1 VSSETQP
8 LKAQIADDMKSAMR
22 AKDAP
27 RLAAIRLL
35 MAGIKQREVD
45 ERIELDDAGV
55 IAIVE
60 KQIKQRRDAI
70 AQYEAGG
77 RPELAASERFEMQV
91 LEAYLPARLSDA
103 EIDAVVASA
112 VASTGAT
119 GVKDM
124 GKVMAAVKPQLAGR
138 ADMAAVSARIKAAL
152 G

>member
-1 VSSETQP
+1 MS
-8 LKAQIADDMKSAMR
+8 LKVQIAEDMKSAMR

-45 ERIELDDAGV
+45 ERIDLDDAGV

-70 AQYEAGG
+70 TQYEAGG
-77 RPELAASERFEMQV
+77 RPELAATERFEMEV

-103 EIDAVVASA
+103 EIDAVIAAA
-112 VASTGAT
+112 VAAAGAS
-119 GVKDM
+119 GIKDM

-138 ADMAAVSARIKAAL
+138 ADMAAVSSRIKAAL
-152 G
+152 A

>member
-1 VSSETQP
+1 MS
-8 LKAQIADDMKSAMR
+8 LKTQIAEDMKSAMR

-55 IAIVE
+55 VAIVE

-77 RPELAASERFEMQV
+77 RPELAAAERFEMDV
-91 LEAYLPARLSDA
+91 LGAYLPGRLSDA
-103 EIDAVVASA
+103 EIEAIISAAVV
-112 VASTGAT
+112 STGAS
-119 GVKDM
+119 GAKDM
-124 GKVMAAVKPQLAGR
+124 GKVMAAVKPQLTGR

>member
-1 VSSETQP
+1 VS
-8 LKAQIADDMKSAMR
+8 LKTQIAEDMKSAMR

-45 ERIELDDAGV
+45 ERIELDDAAV
-55 IAIVE
+55 VAIVE

-70 AQYEAGG
+70 TQYDAGG
-77 RPELAASERFEMQV
+77 RPELAAAERFEMEV
-91 LEAYLPARLSDA
+91 LETYLPARLSDT
-103 EIDAVVASA
+103 EIDEVIAAAISASG
-112 VASTGAT
+112 ASGA
-119 GVKDM
+119 KDM

>member
-1 VSSETQP
+1 MSSETQP

-70 AQYEAGG
+70 TQYEAGG

>member
-1 VSSETQP
+1 MS
-8 LKAQIADDMKSAMR
+8 LKAQIAEDMKSAMR

-70 AQYEAGG
+70 TQYEAGG
-77 RPELAASERFEMQV
+77 RPELAATERFEMEV
-91 LEAYLPARLSDA
+91 LETYLPARLSDG
-103 EIDAVVASA
+103 EIDAVIAAA
-112 VASTGAT
+112 VASTGAA

-152 G
+152 A

>member
-1 VSSETQP
+1 MS
-8 LKAQIADDMKSAMR
+8 LKTQIAEDMKSAMR

-55 IAIVE
+55 VAIVE

-77 RPELAASERFEMQV
+77 RPELAAAERFEMEV
-91 LEAYLPARLSDA
+91 LGAYLPARLSDA
-103 EIDAVVASA
+103 EIEAIISAAVV
-112 VASTGAT
+112 STGAS
-119 GVKDM
+119 GAKDM
-124 GKVMAAVKPQLAGR
+124 GKVMAAVKPQLTGR

>member
-1 VSSETQP
+1 MS
-8 LKAQIADDMKSAMR
+8 LKAQIAEDMKSAMR

-55 IAIVE
+55 VAIVE

-70 AQYEAGG
+70 TQYEAGG
-77 RPELAASERFEMQV
+77 RPELAAAERFEMDV
-91 LEAYLPARLSDA
+91 LSAYLPARLSDG
-103 EIDAVVASA
+103 EVDAVIAAAIAQSGAS
-112 VASTGAT
+112 GA
-119 GVKDM
+119 KDM
-124 GKVMAAVKPQLAGR
+124 GKVMALVKPALAGR
-138 ADMAAVSARIKAAL
+138 ADMAAVSARIKSAL

>member
-1 VSSETQP
+1 MSTETQP
-8 LKAQIADDMKSAMR
+8 LKTQIAEAMKSAMR

-35 MAGIKQREVD
+35 LAGIKQREVD

-77 RPELAASERFEMQV
+77 RPELAATERFEMEV

-103 EIDAVVASA
+103 EIDAIIAAA
-112 VASTGAT
+112 VASTGAA
-119 GVKDM
+119 GAKDM
-124 GKVMAAVKPQLAGR
+124 GRVMAEVKAKLAGR
-138 ADMAAVSARIKAAL
+138 ADMASVSARIKAAL
-152 G
+152 A

>member
-1 VSSETQP
+1 MSTETQP
-8 LKAQIADDMKSAMR
+8 LKTQIAEAMKSAMR

-35 MAGIKQREVD
+35 LAGIKQREVD

-77 RPELAASERFEMQV
+77 RPELAATERFEMEV

-103 EIDAVVASA
+103 EIDAIIAAA
-112 VASTGAT
+112 VASTGAV
-119 GVKDM
+119 GAKDM
-124 GKVMAAVKPQLAGR
+124 GKVMAEVKAKLAGR
-138 ADMAAVSARIKAAL
+138 ADMASVSARIKAAL
-152 G
+152 T

>member
-1 VSSETQP
+1 MS
-8 LKAQIADDMKSAMR
+8 LKVQIAEDMKSAMR

-45 ERIELDDAGV
+45 ERIDLDDAGV

-70 AQYEAGG
+70 TQYEAGG
-77 RPELAASERFEMQV
+77 RPELAATERFEMEV

-103 EIDAVVASA
+103 EIDAVIAAA
-112 VASTGAT
+112 VAASGAS
-119 GVKDM
+119 GIKDM

-138 ADMAAVSARIKAAL
+138 ADMAAVSSRIKAAL
-152 G
+152 A

>member
-1 VSSETQP
+1 MSSETQP

-70 AQYEAGG
+70 TQYEAGG
-77 RPELAASERFEMQV
+77 RPELAASEHFEMQV

>member
-1 VSSETQP
+1 
-8 LKAQIADDMKSAMR
+8 MKSAMR

-35 MAGIKQREVD
+35 LAGIKQREVD

-77 RPELAASERFEMQV
+77 RPELAATERFEMEV

-103 EIDAVVASA
+103 EIDAIIAAA
-112 VASTGAT
+112 VASTGAV
-119 GVKDM
+119 GAKDM
-124 GKVMAAVKPQLAGR
+124 GKVMAEVKAKLAGR
-138 ADMAAVSARIKAAL
+138 ADMASVSARIKAAL
-152 G
+152 T